1 MNHNYDINVRYDV
14 LCAIKDKL
22 FFIDHGLESSVLEMK
37 NGLIQSEVFLAGNQ
51 FEKAKKTTNACIDI
65 TNKTRSNISHATE
78 YIEELKK
85 IIDEY
90 GKCTYSE
97 G

>member
-14 LCAIKDKL
+14 LCTIKDKL
-22 FFIDHGLESSVLEMK
+22 IYIDHDLESSVSQMK
-37 NGLIQSEVFLAGNQ
+37 NGLIQSEAFLAGNQ

-65 TNKTRSNISHATE
+65 TNKTRNNISHAAE
-78 YIEELKK
+78 YIEDLKK
-85 IIDEY
+85 ILDEY
-90 GKCTYSE
+90 SKCTYSE